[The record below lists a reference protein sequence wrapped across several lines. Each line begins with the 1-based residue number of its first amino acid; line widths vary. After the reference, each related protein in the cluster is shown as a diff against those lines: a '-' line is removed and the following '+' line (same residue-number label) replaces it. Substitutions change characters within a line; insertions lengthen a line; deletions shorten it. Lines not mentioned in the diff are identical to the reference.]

1 MRKQFSLAAA
11 GLAALLALS
20 ACGAGDSAPAA
31 AVETLD
37 PASPATVTVGASP
50 VPHAQILEFVRDNL
64 AEGSGIELE
73 IQEFDDYTTP
83 NIALSEGDLDAN
95 YFQHL
100 PYFESQVES
109 QGYEF
114 AHGEGVHI
122 EPYAAFSE
130 KHNDVSAIPDGGRVA
145 ITNDPSNQ
153 ARALT
158 LLQEAGLLENIEAE
172 ASVLSLTEEQN
183 PKGLEFIENQPEL
196 LLNDLQDPT
205 VDLAIINGNYILD
218 AGLST
223 ENALIVESV
232 ESNPY
237 ANFLAWNTSSEG
249 DARIAKLEE
258 LLHSPEVKQYIE
270 ETWPSGDVAPAF

>member
-11 GLAALLALS
+11 GLAALLTLS

-64 AEGSGIELE
+64 TEGTGIELE

-130 KHNDVSAIPDGGRVA
+130 KHDDVSAIPDGGRIA

-158 LLQEAGLLENIEAE
+158 LMQEAGVLENIEAD

-232 ESNPY
+232 DSNPY
-237 ANFLAWNTSSEG
+237 ANFLAWNTSSGG

>member
-20 ACGAGDSAPAA
+20 ACGACDSAPAA

>member
-1 MRKQFSLAAA
+1 MRQQFSLAAA
-11 GLAALLALS
+11 GLAALLTLS
-20 ACGAGDSAPAA
+20 ACGATDSAPA

-37 PASPATVTVGASP
+37 PANPATVTVGASP

-64 AEGSGIELE
+64 AEGTGIEIE

-83 NIALSEGDLDAN
+83 NIALSEGDLDGN

-114 AHGEGVHI
+114 AHGEGVHV

-130 KHNDVSAIPDGGRVA
+130 KHDDAAAIPDGGRVA

-158 LLQEAGLLENIEAE
+158 LLQEAGLLENIEAD
-172 ASVLSLTEEQN
+172 ASVLALTEEQN

-223 ENALIVESV
+223 EDALVVESV
-232 ESNPY
+232 GNNPY

-270 ETWPSGDVAPAF
+270 ETWPSGDVTPAF

>member
-11 GLAALLALS
+11 GLATLLTLS
-20 ACGAGDSAPAA
+20 ACGAGDSAPA

-100 PYFESQVES
+100 PYYESQVES

-130 KHNDVSAIPDGGRVA
+130 KHDDVSAVPDGGRVA

-158 LLQEAGLLENIEAE
+158 LLQEAGLLENIEAD

-183 PKGLEFIENQPEL
+183 PKGLEFVENQPEL

-205 VDLAIINGNYILD
+205 VDVAIINGNYILD

-223 ENALIVESV
+223 EDALIVESV
-232 ESNPY
+232 ENNPY
-237 ANFLAWNTSSEG
+237 ANFLAWNASSEG

-270 ETWPSGDVAPAF
+270 ETWPNGDVAPGF

>member
-1 MRKQFSLAAA
+1 MRKHFPLAAVA
-11 GLAALLALS
+11 LSTLLAVS
-20 ACGAGDSAPAA
+20 ACGANGGEST
-31 AVETLD
+31 AVDTLD
-37 PASPATVTVGASP
+37 PASPATLKVGASP

-64 AEGSGIELE
+64 TEGSGIDLE

-109 QGYEF
+109 QGYDF
-114 AHGEGVHI
+114 AHGEGVHV

-130 KHNDVSAIPDGGRVA
+130 KHDDISAIPDGGRVA

-158 LLQEAGLLENIEAE
+158 LLQEAGILEDIDAD
-172 ASVLSLTEEQN
+172 ASVLALTEEQN
-183 PKGLEFIENQPEL
+183 PKGLEFVENQPEL

-223 ENALIVESV
+223 EEALVVESV
-232 ESNPY
+232 EDNPY

-249 DARIAKLEE
+249 DARITKLEE

-270 ETWPSGDVAPAF
+270 ETWPSGDVTPSF

>member
-11 GLAALLALS
+11 GLVTLLTLS
-20 ACGAGDSAPAA
+20 ACGAAESAPA

-130 KHNDVSAIPDGGRVA
+130 KHDDVSAIPEGGRVA

-158 LLQEAGLLENIEAE
+158 LLQEAGLLENIEAD

-183 PKGLEFIENQPEL
+183 PKGLEFVENQPEL

-223 ENALIVESV
+223 EDALVVESV
-232 ESNPY
+232 EDNPY

-270 ETWPSGDVAPAF
+270 ETWPNGDVAPAF

>member
-11 GLAALLALS
+11 GLATLLTLS
-20 ACGAGDSAPAA
+20 ACGAAESAPA

-37 PASPATVTVGASP
+37 PASPVTVTVGASP

-130 KHNDVSAIPDGGRVA
+130 KHDDVSAIPEGGRVA

-158 LLQEAGLLENIEAE
+158 LLQEAGLLENIEAD

-183 PKGLEFIENQPEL
+183 PKGLEFVENQPEL

-223 ENALIVESV
+223 EDALVVESV
-232 ESNPY
+232 EDNPY

-270 ETWPSGDVAPAF
+270 ETWPNGDVAPAF

>member
-218 AGLST
+218 AGLRT

>member
-11 GLAALLALS
+11 GLVTLLTLS
-20 ACGAGDSAPAA
+20 ACGAAESAPA

-37 PASPATVTVGASP
+37 PASPVTVTVGASP

-130 KHNDVSAIPDGGRVA
+130 KHDDVSAIPEGGRVA

-158 LLQEAGLLENIEAE
+158 LLQEAGLLENIEAD

-183 PKGLEFIENQPEL
+183 PKGLEFVENQPEL

-223 ENALIVESV
+223 EDALVVESV
-232 ESNPY
+232 EDNPY

-249 DARIAKLEE
+249 DARIARLEE

-270 ETWPSGDVAPAF
+270 ETWPNGDVAPAF

>member
-1 MRKQFSLAAA
+1 MRQQFSLAAA
-11 GLAALLALS
+11 GLAALLTLS
-20 ACGAGDSAPAA
+20 ACGATDSAPA

-37 PASPATVTVGASP
+37 PANPATVTVGASP

-64 AEGSGIELE
+64 ADGTGIEIE

-130 KHNDVSAIPDGGRVA
+130 KHDDASAIPDGGRVA

-158 LLQEAGLLENIEAE
+158 LLQEAGLLENIEAD
-172 ASVLSLTEEQN
+172 ASVLALTEEQN

-223 ENALIVESV
+223 DNALVVESV
-232 ESNPY
+232 ENNPY
-237 ANFLAWNTSSEG
+237 ANFLAWNISSEG

-270 ETWPSGDVAPAF
+270 ETWPSGDVTPAF

>member
-11 GLAALLALS
+11 GLAALLTLS

-31 AVETLD
+31 VEALD

-50 VPHAQILEFVRDNL
+50 VPHAQVLEFVRDNL
-64 AEGSGIELE
+64 TEGTGIELE

-130 KHNDVSAIPDGGRVA
+130 KHDDVSAIPDGGRVA

-158 LLQEAGLLENIEAE
+158 LLQEAGLLENIEAD

-183 PKGLEFIENQPEL
+183 PKGLEFVENQPEL

-223 ENALIVESV
+223 DDALIVESV
-232 ESNPY
+232 ENNPY

>member
-11 GLAALLALS
+11 GLAALLTLS
-20 ACGAGDSAPAA
+20 ACGASDSAPA

-37 PASPATVTVGASP
+37 PTTPATVKVGASP

-64 AEGSGIELE
+64 AEDSGIELE

-130 KHNDVSAIPDGGRVA
+130 KHDDISAIPDSGRVA

-158 LLQEAGLLENIEAE
+158 LLQEAGLLENIEAD

-183 PKGLEFIENQPEL
+183 PKGLEFVENQPEL

-223 ENALIVESV
+223 EDALLVESV
-232 ESNPY
+232 ENNPY